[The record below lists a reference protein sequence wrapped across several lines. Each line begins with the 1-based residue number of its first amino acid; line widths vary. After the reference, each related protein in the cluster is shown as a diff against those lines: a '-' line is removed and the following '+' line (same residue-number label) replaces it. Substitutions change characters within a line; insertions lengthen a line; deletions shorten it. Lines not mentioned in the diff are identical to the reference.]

1 MGSSSLTQPRP
12 GRLWGNVS
20 HCFNPEM
27 FLFMWKEGGKVQG
40 WGDPLL
46 VPSSSSAT
54 KSAVTVDGG
63 VPGRLLEGQP
73 DAVKSLNR
81 ISAAIEVILDRTVL
95 G

>member
-1 MGSSSLTQPRP
+1 MGRP
-12 GRLWGNVS
+12 PLGPLQI
-20 HCFNPEM
+20 CF
-27 FLFMWKEGGKVQG
+27 
-40 WGDPLL
+40 
-46 VPSSSSAT
+46 SAT